1 MNEMIVFGGL
11 AGLMTLCS
19 VLVVSLPNPVSAAI
33 FLVID
38 LFLLGAVY
46 AFQGADFAAAIQI
59 IVYTGAI
66 LVLFLFVIMILNL
79 DPKRILLEQR
89 WRFGE
94 KFMLLLTVSAFT
106 FVVIKM
112 FELTQ
117 STTMHSQFP
126 LADNTQDVALHLF
139 KNYVWPFE
147 IVSMLILL
155 AIVGAIYIVKKN
167 KELP

>member
-1 MNEMIVFGGL
+1 
-11 AGLMTLCS
+11 
-19 VLVVSLPNPVSAAI
+19 
-33 FLVID
+33 
-38 LFLLGAVY
+38 
-46 AFQGADFAAAIQI
+46 
-59 IVYTGAI
+59 
-66 LVLFLFVIMILNL
+66 MILNL

-94 KFMLLLTVSAFT
+94 KFMLLITVSAFT

-117 STTMHSQFP
+117 STTTHSQFT
-126 LADNTQDVALHLF
+126 LTDNTQDVALHLF

-167 KELP
+167 KETP